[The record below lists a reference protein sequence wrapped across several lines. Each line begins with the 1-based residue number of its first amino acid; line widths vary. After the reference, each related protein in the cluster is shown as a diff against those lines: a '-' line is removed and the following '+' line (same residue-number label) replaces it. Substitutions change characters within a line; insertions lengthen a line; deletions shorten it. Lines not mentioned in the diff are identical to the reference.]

1 MYEQSVDCRTVTSH
15 QGNYIKSFREMPLDG
30 VSRGGGDTPA
40 SAAQA
45 ALYLSPLEVDCCDDI
60 AVLKLLIVAVTFIVT
75 VYHVSQDRRAGAK
88 TPGRLYRVPQRGF
101 S

>member
-1 MYEQSVDCRTVTSH
+1 MRKIRARQSVC
-15 QGNYIKSFREMPLDG
+15 
-30 VSRGGGDTPA
+30 
-40 SAAQA
+40 